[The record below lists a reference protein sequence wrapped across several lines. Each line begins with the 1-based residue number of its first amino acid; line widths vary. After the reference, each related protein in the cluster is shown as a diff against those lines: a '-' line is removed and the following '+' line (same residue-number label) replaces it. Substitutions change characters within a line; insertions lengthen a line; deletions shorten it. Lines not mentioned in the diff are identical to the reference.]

1 MRPHGR
7 ALAGMTLVGGLCLAF
22 AASGELASGEK
33 RSGFDTMASETQ
45 DLQRDDLANPGML
58 TVADGAELWE
68 AKVGLDGRS
77 CAGCHGEAATTM
89 RGAGARF
96 PAWNDALGRPVA
108 LDGQIN
114 LCRTARQGASPL
126 APESRELL
134 ALTTFVA
141 HQSRG
146 LPLTPPDDARL
157 TPFREQGRALFERRI
172 GQLDLSCAQCHDDH
186 WGRRLGGSTIPQGH
200 PNGYPLYRLEWQSVG
215 SLARRLRNCMTGVR
229 AEPYG
234 PGAPEYV
241 ALELYL
247 AARAAPLPV
256 EAPAVRP

>member
-1 MRPHGR
+1 MRPRGR
-7 ALAGMTLVGGLCLAF
+7 VLAGATLAGAVL
-22 AASGELASGEK
+22 LASVAGGQIAPGEK
-33 RSGFDTMASETQ
+33 RSGFDTMAPETQ
-45 DLQRDDLANPGML
+45 ALQSDDLANPGML
-58 TVADGAELWE
+58 TVADGADLWE
-68 AKVGLDGRS
+68 AKVGPERRS
-77 CAGCHGEAATTM
+77 CAGCHGDAATSM
-89 RGAGARF
+89 RGVAARF
-96 PAWNDALGRPVA
+96 PAWSEPLDRPVA

-157 TPFREQGRALFERRI
+157 TPFREQGRALFQRRI

-200 PNGYPLYRLEWQSVG
+200 SNGYPLYRLEWQAVG

-229 AEPYG
+229 AEPYAA
-234 PGAPEYV
+234 GAPEYV
-241 ALELYL
+241 DLELYL
-247 AARAAPLPV
+247 AQRAAPLAV